1 MRHYIHLFSISYG
14 DDYSL
19 RKFRLMFPLEK
30 SAYEIL
36 KQIGKGATAEVY
48 VAKCKKNN
56 KLIAM
61 KMIDLEACPIEIES
75 LHHEVAF
82 WSSSQSPNVVQYYGS
97 FVEGPVLYIVME
109 YMSAGSCYEI
119 MRFSSPK
126 GIEKEIVIASILHE
140 VLMALTYF
148 HENRQIHRDVKA
160 GNILINEEG
169 LVKMGDF
176 GIAANLL
183 EKGQRKRARFTV
195 IGTPCYMAPE
205 VLKEEEGYTE
215 KADIWSLGITAIEL
229 ALGAAPYS
237 NLFPLEVIVKIVNQ
251 PPPSLPDE
259 PRFSAAFKDFV
270 KQCLIPVPAK
280 RPTAKQ
286 LLDHRF
292 LKQVKNIKETIHGFV
307 ESLPPLAQRFAVVH
321 TSANQPKP
329 EPAPQKQWEFD
340 FGDAEPQP
348 QPIKEAPQPAKITAT
363 AAPVTGQ
370 TVTRHGKFTI
380 TKSEKKE
387 SLDGKPQAAMVGV
400 RAHTQPPA
408 QPQPQVQPQL
418 QPQIQPQR
426 QVTQTPSP
434 PPRDDQI
441 TALEVEVAK
450 LKERAAA
457 VATVNASLKV
467 QLDELTTQVRQL
479 MKQQQ

>member
-1 MRHYIHLFSISYG
+1 
-14 DDYSL
+14 
-19 RKFRLMFPLEK
+19 MFPLEK

-48 VAKCKKNN
+48 VAKCLKNN

-82 WSSSQSPNVVQYYGS
+82 WSTSQSPNVVQYYGS
-97 FVEGPVLYIVME
+97 FVDGPVLYILME

-140 VLMALTYF
+140 VVMALAYF

-251 PPPSLPDE
+251 PPPTLPDE

-280 RPTAKQ
+280 RPTARQ
-286 LLDHRF
+286 LLEHRF
-292 LKQVKNIKETIHGFV
+292 LKQVRNIKETIHGFV
-307 ESLPPLAQRFAVVH
+307 ESLPPLAQRFALVH
-321 TSANQPKP
+321 SSANQPKP

-340 FGDAEPQP
+340 FGDADPSPQP
-348 QPIKEAPQPAKITAT
+348 KQSQPSDDAKEKKAAKITAS

-380 TKSEKKE
+380 TKSESKNAQE
-387 SLDGKPQAAMVGV
+387 GRPHAAAVGA
-400 RAHTQPPA
+400 RA
-408 QPQPQVQPQL
+408 QPQPPQGL
-418 QPQIQPQR
+418 TRSPSQ
-426 QVTQTPSP
+426 SP

-441 TALEVEVAK
+441 AALESEVAR

-457 VATVNASLKV
+457 VASQNASLKV
-467 QLDELTTQVRQL
+467 QLDELTVSVRQL